1 MRRLMLHTGRRVAV
15 LLPLLLLIGG
25 SPGILGD
32 ADAETASLMERRV
45 KTAFL
50 YKFAGYVQWPATS
63 FPRPNTPIVVGVA
76 GDKRMAAELS
86 QLVLG
91 RTSAGRRILVVQP
104 DLKTPLRDLHILFI
118 ASGESKRLRQWV
130 EALQGAPTLVV
141 TESDNA
147 LDQGSM
153 INFVLSEG
161 HVRFE
166 IAKPPA
172 EKCGLQLSSG
182 LLAVAKSVVS
192 ERP

>member
-15 LLPLLLLIGG
+15 LLPLLFLIGG
-25 SPGILGD
+25 TSGVFLD
-32 ADAETASLMERRV
+32 ADAETSSVMERRV

-50 YKFAGYVQWPATS
+50 YKFAGYVEWPAES
-63 FPRPNTPIVVGVA
+63 FPRPGTPIVVGVA

-91 RTSAGRRILVVQP
+91 RTSGGRRILVVQP
-104 DLKTPLRDLHILFI
+104 DLKAPLRDLHILFV
-118 ASGESKRLRQWV
+118 ASGESRRLRQWV
-130 EALQGAPTLVV
+130 EALQGAHTLVV
-141 TESDNA
+141 TESENA

-166 IAKPPA
+166 IATSPA

-182 LLAVAKSVVS
+182 LLGVAKSVVS
-192 ERP
+192 PRP